1 MKIIHKLKYT
11 LLLLFGMFQMVSVKA
26 AFNEDFSSSSLKLP
40 AMFVSKVAID
50 YKYFNTNNRLNALNN
65 VVVSPT
71 KKIDDSDSWWKWKS
85 NVNQDD
91 SVLLNTSIEGV
102 VKANDDHFTFEYSTF
117 NIASNDTFDG
127 KTEALILTGAH
138 QNATISPL
146 GVWPL
151 GIKLDATKGEITI
164 APGTSLPKEPLMYNL
179 CVFNSSTC
187 STANITFDN
196 QSVSIDKNEMFSLS
210 SEISTICYSGNA
222 KNRVVRYTLK
232 NISGRAIKISGESST
247 SGVNNKK
254 IRFVGGNIDVN
265 ANSLNVISGDMSF
278 TGTLGYVAPK
288 TFAKDE
294 EVVFELSFDRSTD
307 AEISGELEMRYGNS
321 SASGQMVNPDFRL
334 KVSNKISRIPDK
346 QKNFTKV
353 LNPEGS
359 YTVYQASGLTD
370 AIVNY
375 KFYDPSGNEVAAN
388 SPIDMNFTGILNYSY
403 SKVSASGCEGERGYM
418 SFSKTNIELPDP
430 GKISLSEDEGSVLE
444 SIDVCFDDNDKE
456 FKIYNNQ
463 DGKGTFVTSGGARY
477 ALKYSWEF
485 SYDDG
490 VTWYP
495 YEDGENA
502 NTNTESG
509 SKSITLKSVKKSFW
523 LKRKAHERPTGTRP
537 NNFAY
542 SNVVKI
548 NVQKNEFTIAGGT
561 QFSRPLFA
569 VNSPE
574 SINNHFLIPSITT
587 EFPSTI
593 EVFDMNG
600 VKIENNRFDFTKEG
614 TYVFT
619 VVATSTGANGTVKG
633 CVSYATITLN
643 VYDLAK
649 CRVVTERFVAQE
661 RSGWGT
667 TLAGVVANEEL
678 AYDDDLSTY
687 STISSVV
694 SLLGLGTTWQN
705 IYFDHD
711 VPAGTP
717 LKVKLGQEYSGLQLG
732 GGITVVGLDKD
743 GNSIGPIKSVGEG
756 ALLDLLVGDNVF
768 EYTFVPT
775 NARGKAVDYRG
786 VRVIVGSLLAVANNA
801 VLYGAYYEKDRV
813 LAENE
818 TVSEEVIY
826 AKGAKLPA
834 SNTQPNQLK
843 YIVPNS
849 PEDIVVLTPQNETT
863 GIKLNNYVDDVSWGV
878 QDAGL
883 GVATSLASVVYPYL
897 AVDEDPFTYAIFNKT
912 VAALNRQKLTVN
924 LRNTARPGDELELIM
939 TSEGVNVLS
948 LDLGANF
955 KVQRYMDDMP
965 VGPVVAS
972 NEFKVINLN
981 LFLFKN
987 PIPRFRI
994 IGIDQPFNR
1003 VEITYFSLVQA
1014 NLGNYTYLHDIS
1026 IVPQSVF
1033 GNTIDVNKT
1042 LEICAADLIKIKKP
1056 SVCTDFK
1063 LNFVLGE
1070 IVEQEVFDY
1079 DENGQLVSKIVKSYK
1094 ELEGESNQLKDN
1106 VVTRVHEDANTAHYE
1121 IKKLYEIN
1129 NPNQIL
1135 LVKVQ
1140 AVQNGQDY
1148 GAPQYIRVELKN
1160 CLDSMV
1166 NPVINL
1172 DTKDLIN
1179 IKDFSA
1185 SN

>member
-40 AMFVSKVAID
+40 AMFVSKAAID

-71 KKIDDSDSWWKWKS
+71 KKIDDSDSWWKWKL

-196 QSVSIDKNEMFSLS
+196 QSVSIDKNDMFSLS

-222 KNRVVRYTLK
+222 QSRVVKYTLK
-232 NISGRAIKISGESST
+232 NISGRAIKISGESKG

-254 IRFVGGNIDVN
+254 IRFVGGNINV
-265 ANSLNVISGDMSF
+265 NSLRVISGDMRF
-278 TGTLGYVAPK
+278 TGALGYVGPK
-288 TFAKDE
+288 TFAIDE
-294 EVVFELSFDRSTD
+294 EVVFELSFKRSTD

-334 KVSNKISRIPDK
+334 NVSNKISRIPDK
-346 QKNFTKV
+346 QENFTKV
-353 LNPEGS
+353 LNPKGS

-388 SPIDMNFTGILNYSY
+388 SPINMNFTGILNYSY
-403 SKVSASGCEGERGYM
+403 SKVSASGCEGERGYI

-430 GKISLSEDEGSVLE
+430 GKISLSEGSLLE
-444 SIDVCFDDNDKE
+444 SKDVCFDDNDKE
-456 FKIYNNQ
+456 FKIYNNEN
-463 DGKGTFVTSGGARY
+463 GKGTRVTPGGVRY
-477 ALKYSWEF
+477 ALKYSWES
-485 SYDDG
+485 SYDEG
-490 VTWYP
+490 LTWYP
-495 YEDGENA
+495 YEDNGNA
-502 NTNTESG
+502 NTETDSG
-509 SKSITLKSVKKSFW
+509 SKSMTLKGVQKSFW
-523 LKRKAHERPTGTRP
+523 LRRKAHERPTGTRP

-548 NVQKNEFTIAGGT
+548 NVQKNEVTIAGGT

-574 SINNHFLIPSITT
+574 STNNHFLIPSITT
-587 EFPSTI
+587 KYPSTI

-619 VVATSTGANGTVKG
+619 VVATSTGANGTVKD

-649 CRVVTERFVAQE
+649 CRVVTERVVATAAPSG
-661 RSGWGT
+661 SGWGT
-667 TLAGVVANEEL
+667 TLAGVVTNKEL
-678 AYDDDLSTY
+678 AYDNDLSTY

-694 SLLGLGTTWQN
+694 ALLGLGTTWQN
-705 IYFDHD
+705 IYFDHV

-732 GGITVVGLDKD
+732 GGITVVGLDEK

-775 NARGKAVDYRG
+775 NARGKAVAYKG

-818 TVSEEVIY
+818 TVPEETIY

-834 SNTQPNQLK
+834 SNTQPNKLK

-863 GIKLNNYVDDVSWGV
+863 GIKLNNYVNDVTWGV
-878 QDAGL
+878 EDAGL
-883 GVATSLASVVYPYL
+883 GVATSLSSVVYPYL

-939 TSEGVNVLS
+939 TSEGVNILS
-948 LDLGANF
+948 LDLGASF
-955 KVQRYMDDMP
+955 KVQRYMDDIP

-972 NEFKVINLN
+972 NQFKVINLN

-994 IGIDQPFNR
+994 TGIDQPFNR

-1106 VVTRVHEDANTAHYE
+1106 VVTRVHEDANTAYYE

>member
-40 AMFVSKVAID
+40 AMFVSKAAID

-71 KKIDDSDSWWKWKS
+71 KKIDDSDSWWKWKL
-85 NVNQDD
+85 NVNQDN

-151 GIKLDATKGEITI
+151 GIKLDATTGEIKI
-164 APGTSLPKEPLMYNL
+164 APGTSLPKEPLKYNL

-196 QSVSIDKNEMFSLS
+196 QSVDIDENEMFSLS

-222 KNRVVRYTLK
+222 QSRVVKYTLK
-232 NISGRAIKISGESST
+232 NISGRAIKISGESRIKDD
-247 SGVNNKK
+247 NYKK
-254 IRFVGGNIDVN
+254 IRFVGGNINV
-265 ANSLNVISGDMSF
+265 NSLRVISGDMRF
-278 TGTLGYVAPK
+278 TGTLGYVGSK
-288 TFAKDE
+288 TFAIDE
-294 EVVFELSFDRSTD
+294 EVVFELSFKRSTD
-307 AEISGELEMRYGNS
+307 AEISGELEMRYGKS

-334 KVSNKISRIPDK
+334 NVSNKISRIPDK

-359 YTVYQASGLTD
+359 YTVYQASGLTE
-370 AIVNY
+370 AVVNY
-375 KFYDPSGNEVAAN
+375 KFYDPSGNEVAAD
-388 SPIDMNFTGILNYSY
+388 SPIDMSFTDILNYSY

-418 SFSKTNIELPDP
+418 SFSKTQIELPEP
-430 GKISLSEDEGSVLE
+430 GKISLAEGSLLE
-444 SIDVCFDDNDKE
+444 SLDICFDDGEKE
-456 FKIYNNQ
+456 VKIFNEQ
-463 DGKGTFVTSGGARY
+463 DGKGTIVALGPAHY
-477 ALKYSWEF
+477 ALKYSWEA
-485 SYDDG
+485 SYDEG
-490 VTWYP
+490 KTWYP
-495 YEDGENA
+495 YEDGENG
-502 NTNTESG
+502 NTSTDSG
-509 SKSITLKSVKKSFW
+509 SKSITLNSVKKSFW
-523 LKRKAHERPTGTRP
+523 LKRKAHERPVGTRP

-542 SNVVKI
+542 SNIVKI
-548 NVQKNEFTIAGGT
+548 NVQKNELSISGGT
-561 QFSRPLFA
+561 HFSRPLFA
-569 VNSPE
+569 ANSPE
-574 SINNHFLIPSITT
+574 STNNHFLIPSITT
-587 EFPSTI
+587 SVPSTI

-600 VKIENNRFDFTKEG
+600 VKIQNNRFDFSEEG

-619 VVATSTGANGTVKG
+619 VVATSTGANNTVEG
-633 CVSYATITLN
+633 CVTYATITLN

-649 CRVVTERFVAQE
+649 CRVVTDRVIATAVP
-661 RSGWGT
+661 SGPDWGT
-667 TLAGVVANEEL
+667 SLAGVVANEEL
-678 AYDDDLSTY
+678 GYDNDMSTY
-687 STISSVV
+687 STISSIIA
-694 SLLGLGTTWQN
+694 LLGLGTTWQN
-705 IYFDHD
+705 IHFDHV

-732 GGITVVGLDKD
+732 GGITVVGLDESGD
-743 GNSIGPIKSVGEG
+743 PIGPIKSVGEG

-775 NARGKAVDYRG
+775 NTSGKAMPYKG

-801 VLYGAYYEKDRV
+801 VLYGAYYEKDRI
-813 LAENE
+813 LAEDE
-818 TVSEEVIY
+818 SVIQEPIY

-849 PEDIVVLTPQNETT
+849 PEDIVVLRPENEKT
-863 GIKLNNYVDDVSWGV
+863 GVQLNNYVDDVSWGIK
-878 QDAGL
+878 DAGL

-897 AVDEDPFTYAIFNKT
+897 AVDDDPFTYAIFNKT
-912 VAALNRQKLTVN
+912 VAALNKQSMMVN
-924 LRNTARPGDELELIM
+924 LRNTARPGDELELIL

-948 LDLGANF
+948 LDLGADF
-955 KVQRYMDDMP
+955 KVQRYMDDKP
-965 VGPVVAS
+965 VGDPVAS
-972 NEFKVINLN
+972 NQFKVINLN

-994 IGIDQPFNR
+994 TGINEPFNR
-1003 VEITYFSLVQA
+1003 VEITYFSFVQA
-1014 NLGNYTYLHDIS
+1014 NLGNYTYLHDVS

-1063 LNFVLGE
+1063 LNFALGE
-1070 IVEQEVFDY
+1070 IVKEEIFEY
-1079 DENGQLVSKIVKSYK
+1079 DENGQLVSKIVESYR
-1094 ELEGESNQLKDN
+1094 ELEGDSNQLTDN
-1106 VVTRVHEDANTAHYE
+1106 VVTRVHEDSNTAYYE
-1121 IKKLYEIN
+1121 IKKLYDLD
-1129 NPNQIL
+1129 PNQIL
-1135 LVKVQ
+1135 LLKIQ
-1140 AVQNGQDY
+1140 TVQNGLEY
-1148 GAPQYIRVELKN
+1148 GAPQYIRVDLKN
-1160 CLDSMV
+1160 CLDSKV

-1185 SN
+1185 SNLN

>member
-1 MKIIHKLKYT
+1 MKIIYKLKYT
-11 LLLLFGMFQMVSVKA
+11 LLLLFGMFQIVSVKA

-40 AMFVSKVAID
+40 AMFVSKVSFD

-71 KKIDDSDSWWKWKS
+71 KKIDDSDSWWKWKL
-85 NVNQDD
+85 NVNQDY

-151 GIKLDATKGEITI
+151 GIKLDATTGEIKI

-222 KNRVVRYTLK
+222 QSRVVRYTLK
-232 NISGRAIKISGESST
+232 NISGRAIKISGESKG

-254 IRFVGGNIDVN
+254 IRFVGGNINV
-265 ANSLNVISGDMSF
+265 NSLRVISGDMRF
-278 TGTLGYVAPK
+278 TGALGYVGPK
-288 TFAKDE
+288 IFAIDE
-294 EVVFELSFDRSTD
+294 EVVFELSFKRSTD
-307 AEISGELEMRYGNS
+307 AEISGKLEMRYGNS
-321 SASGQMVNPDFRL
+321 SASGQMDNPDFRL
-334 KVSNKISRIPDK
+334 NVSNKISRIPDK
-346 QKNFTKV
+346 QKNFTIK
-353 LNPEGS
+353 LNETGS
-359 YTVYQASGLTD
+359 YRVHKASGLED

-375 KFYDPSGNEVAAN
+375 KFYDSSGNEVAGD

-403 SKVSASGCEGERGYM
+403 SKVSASGCEGERGYI
-418 SFSKTNIELPDP
+418 SFSKTDIELPDP
-430 GKISLSEDEGSVLE
+430 GKISLSEGEDE
-444 SIDVCFDDNDKE
+444 D
-456 FKIYNNQ
+456 
-463 DGKGTFVTSGGARY
+463 
-477 ALKYSWEF
+477 
-485 SYDDG
+485 
-490 VTWYP
+490 
-495 YEDGENA
+495 
-502 NTNTESG
+502 
-509 SKSITLKSVKKSFW
+509 
-523 LKRKAHERPTGTRP
+523 
-537 NNFAY
+537 
-542 SNVVKI
+542 
-548 NVQKNEFTIAGGT
+548 
-561 QFSRPLFA
+561 
-569 VNSPE
+569 
-574 SINNHFLIPSITT
+574 
-587 EFPSTI
+587 
-593 EVFDMNG
+593 
-600 VKIENNRFDFTKEG
+600 
-614 TYVFT
+614 
-619 VVATSTGANGTVKG
+619 
-633 CVSYATITLN
+633 
-643 VYDLAK
+643 
-649 CRVVTERFVAQE
+649 
-661 RSGWGT
+661 
-667 TLAGVVANEEL
+667 
-678 AYDDDLSTY
+678 
-687 STISSVV
+687 
-694 SLLGLGTTWQN
+694 SLL
-705 IYFDHD
+705 
-711 VPAGTP
+711 
-717 LKVKLGQEYSGLQLG
+717 
-732 GGITVVGLDKD
+732 
-743 GNSIGPIKSVGEG
+743 
-756 ALLDLLVGDNVF
+756 

-775 NARGKAVDYRG
+775 NARGKAVAYKG

-818 TVSEEVIY
+818 TVPEETIY

-834 SNTQPNQLK
+834 SNTQPNKLK

-863 GIKLNNYVDDVSWGV
+863 GIKLNNYVNDVTWGV
-878 QDAGL
+878 EDAGL
-883 GVATSLASVVYPYL
+883 GVATSLSSVVYPYL

-939 TSEGVNVLS
+939 TSEGVNILS
-948 LDLGANF
+948 LDLGASF
-955 KVQRYMDDMP
+955 KVQRYMDDIP

-972 NEFKVINLN
+972 NQFKVINLN

-994 IGIDQPFNR
+994 TGIDQPFNR

-1106 VVTRVHEDANTAHYE
+1106 VVTRVHEDANTAYYE